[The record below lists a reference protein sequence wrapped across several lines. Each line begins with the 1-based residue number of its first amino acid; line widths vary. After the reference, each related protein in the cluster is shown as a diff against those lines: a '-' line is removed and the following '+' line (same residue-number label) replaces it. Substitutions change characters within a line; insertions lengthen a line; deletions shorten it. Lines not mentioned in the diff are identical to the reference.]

1 MQVSKSKNTKRI
13 KQILFLL
20 TAIAFSA
27 RAASAG
33 HSPSDPIKQEAVER
47 VAGAAVARGENREQ
61 LKSYKGENGIL
72 SAKTVIFGGEFRVT
86 TVIPFKGNF
95 AEYHHLEIARPV
107 SLVGKALTPD
117 VASRQVAKFKSQFE
131 SRRLFETVAVI
142 DAYDP
147 ATASQH
153 RQQSSAIAPTGK
165 SDDADRG
172 EALDAPIGSFDDL
185 IARDKRRTFGEDA
198 GQQPAAY
205 KTLVVVIE
213 VIDYTKGSRW
223 KQALPLDIGKSIL
236 TVRMRYYQKSTGEE
250 VGRQIISGQS
260 DGSSLLGPFSP
271 RDGLSGVADG
281 FIDQVTRRVAASEK

>member
-1 MQVSKSKNTKRI
+1 MSKSKIKRI

-33 HSPSDPIKQEAVER
+33 QSPSDQLKQAAVER
-47 VAGAAVARGENREQ
+47 GAGAAVARGENRES
-61 LKSYKGENGIL
+61 LKHYKGENGIL
-72 SAKTVIFGGEFRVT
+72 STKTVIFGGEFRVT
-86 TVIPFKGNF
+86 TVIPFNGNF

-107 SLVGKALTPD
+107 SLVSRALTSD

-147 ATASQH
+147 AMASQH
-153 RQQSSAIAPTGK
+153 QQQSSANAPSEK
-165 SDDADRG
+165 SDDVDRS

-185 IARDKRRTFGEDA
+185 VARDKRRTFGEDA
-198 GQQPAAY
+198 AQRPASD

-213 VIDYTKGSRW
+213 VIDYAKGSRW
-223 KQALPLDIGKSIL
+223 KQALPLDLGKSIL

-260 DGSSLLGPFSP
+260 DGSSLLGPLSP
-271 RDGLSGVADG
+271 RDGLSAVADG

>member
-1 MQVSKSKNTKRI
+1 MPMSKSKVPRRI

-27 RAASAG
+27 SAASAR
-33 HSPSDPIKQEAVER
+33 HSPSDHLKQESAER
-47 VAGAAVARGENREQ
+47 VGRAAVARGENRES
-61 LKSYKGENGIL
+61 LKRYKGENGIL

-95 AEYHHLEIARPV
+95 AEYHHLEIAKPV

-117 VASRQVAKFKSQFE
+117 EASREVAKFKSQFE
-131 SRRLFETVAVI
+131 SRRLFETVAII

-153 RQQSSAIAPTGK
+153 QQQPSANAPSEK
-165 SDDADRG
+165 SDDVDRA
-172 EALDAPIGSFDDL
+172 ESLDAPIGNFDDL
-185 IARDKRRTFGEDA
+185 IVRDKRRTFGENI
-198 GQQPAAY
+198 GQQPAAD
-205 KTLVVVIE
+205 KTLVVIIE
-213 VIDYTKGSRW
+213 VIDYAKGSSW
-223 KQALPLDIGKSIL
+223 KQALPLDLGKSIL

-260 DGSSLLGPFSP
+260 DGSSLLGPLSP

>member
-1 MQVSKSKNTKRI
+1 MSKSKITKRI

-27 RAASAG
+27 RAASAMQ
-33 HSPSDPIKQEAVER
+33 SPSDKLKQEAVER
-47 VAGAAVARGENREQ
+47 VAGAAGARGENRES
-61 LKSYKGENGIL
+61 LKHYKGENGIL

-95 AEYHHLEIARPV
+95 AEYHHLEIAKPV

-117 VASRQVAKFKSQFE
+117 EASRQVAKFKSQFE

-147 ATASQH
+147 ATTSQH
-153 RQQSSAIAPTGK
+153 QQSSANAPSEK
-165 SDDADRG
+165 SDDVDRG

-185 IARDKRRTFGEDA
+185 VARDKRRTFGEDA
-198 GQQPAAY
+198 GQRPAAD

-213 VIDYTKGSRW
+213 VIDYAKGSRW
-223 KQALPLDIGKSIL
+223 KQALPLDLGKSIL

-260 DGSSLLGPFSP
+260 DGSSLLGPLSP